1 MRWPLFCFPPERN
14 AMINFEWTEDDI
26 LYEDHFRDWYE
37 DEDDYDTVAESN
49 GQSQLEDFDRNE
61 EAGYENEIDF

>member
-1 MRWPLFCFPPERN
+1 
-14 AMINFEWTEDDI
+14 MINFEWTEDDI